1 MPVHDAADCRA
12 QQCHAHRAPL
22 VPREAPRPANDLDH
36 PPHDHRGPLVPRDA
50 PHPDDQ
56 ED

>member
-12 QQCHAHRAPL
+12 QNCHHHR
-22 VPREAPRPANDLDH
+22 E
-36 PPHDHRGPLVPRDA
+36 PLVPRDA

-56 ED
+56 PSDPTRRSED